1 VTDYGSDG
9 GIAAAL
15 SLLARCQWPLL
26 ARLQQSDLTEPEF
39 YSHVTVTV
47 PVTVTMTVSL
57 Y

>member
-1 VTDYGSDG
+1 MTDYGSDG

-47 PVTVTMTVSL
+47 PVT
-57 Y
+57 